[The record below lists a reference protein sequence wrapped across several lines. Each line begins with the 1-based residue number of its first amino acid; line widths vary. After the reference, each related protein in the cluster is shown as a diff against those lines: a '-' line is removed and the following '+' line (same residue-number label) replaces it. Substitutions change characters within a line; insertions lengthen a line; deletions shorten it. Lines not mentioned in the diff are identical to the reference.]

1 MRKAF
6 TLIELLV
13 VIAIIAILAAIL
25 FPVFA
30 QAKLAA
36 KKTAGLAQMK
46 QIGTATYLY
55 LSDYDDGFPTW
66 DWFFAVYPAGIRNA
80 TWAAAGSPPNHM
92 RTWDAMILPY
102 VKSGQFGKE
111 PALAPS
117 YAGVWQSPGA
127 EYAPEIG
134 RSIGINQLLIWDI
147 SRDNLCNSGST
158 SAASGCYVYPNA
170 NAIDE
175 VSNTI
180 FVADGGT
187 EGRLEPTYFK
197 DGWFDKFFMNQRPR
211 RSAPFRYGDEG
222 ANYVMTDTSA
232 KHRKSQEV
240 YPSPLKNIPTG
251 SWFAWDTATNVANIC
266 AAGKFWSPNPA
277 ADALI
282 QARAVA
288 NGGSCTF

>member
-1 MRKAF
+1 M
-6 TLIELLV
+6 LLV

-66 DWFFAVYPAGIRNA
+66 DWYYAHHPTTEWNSNWV
-80 TWAAAGSPPNHM
+80 AAGSPPNHM

-102 VKSGQFGKE
+102 VKSGQFGKD

-117 YAGVWQSPGA
+117 FAGVWQSPGA
-127 EYAPEIG
+127 EYGPEIG

-147 SRDNLCNSGST
+147 SRFVSGGNCVGPST

-170 NAIDE
+170 NTIDE

-197 DGWFDKFFMNQRPR
+197 NGWYDKFWLNRRPT

-232 KHRKSQEV
+232 KHRKAMEV
-240 YPSPLKNIPTG
+240 YPSPMKNLPTG
-251 SWFAWDTATNVANIC
+251 SWWDWGTALNVANIC

-277 ADALI
+277 ADELI
-282 QARAVA
+282 RQRAVA
-288 NGGSCTF
+288 NGGDCTF